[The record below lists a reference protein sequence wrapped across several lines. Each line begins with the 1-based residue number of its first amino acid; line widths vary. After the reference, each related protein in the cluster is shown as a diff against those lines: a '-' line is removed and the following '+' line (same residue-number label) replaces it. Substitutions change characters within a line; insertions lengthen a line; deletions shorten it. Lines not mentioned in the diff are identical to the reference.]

1 MPMKRTDRA
10 TPVDRHVGARLR
22 ERRITHGLSM
32 QQLADQ
38 LGVTYQQLH
47 KYERGIN
54 HLAAG
59 RLFEVAR
66 VLSVPISYFFEG
78 AADSGDATRRPP
90 GPRERLTLDL
100 VRSFAAI
107 ADPRLQEAV
116 SSLARSLAG
125 APPGE
130 RPDAA

>member
-1 MPMKRTDRA
+1 MKRTDRA

-90 GPRERLTLDL
+90 GPRERLTLEL
-100 VRSFAAI
+100 ARSFQGI
-107 ADPRLQEAV
+107 ADPRVQEAV
-116 SSLARSLAG
+116 SNLARSRAG
-125 APPGE
+125 APLAE
-130 RPDAA
+130 RADTA